1 MATIHTR
8 HSALMVVRSKERG
21 QAIWLAGHPAIVAKS
36 KDFHNPIF
44 KGYEAGTVLDVD
56 FRLSSSRY
64 LMRAQV
70 FSLVPKLPGGAS
82 TAEVVGTISKWIGT
96 QHANLTSQMERFER
110 ICSEDECLKSPQYES
125 WKRALAMAVDEA
137 AVTVPVEV
145 EAPPE
150 PKKTPVEAPSPSSE
164 EAAYGG
170 IWLAGVWMPRETA
183 KLFKAALQLIKTSP
197 VNVLMTGPSGY
208 GKSSI
213 PQAFADAYGMKF
225 VRVNCAAI
233 RDPEEWFGFREAQDG
248 STVFEPSEFA
258 IALMEGNAI
267 ILLDELNRMESWL
280 HNTLYPILDHAR
292 TSNVHGKQFKVGEN
306 VLFAAAINSGHQYT
320 GTFMLDGALVNRFDM
335 HLAVGPLDE
344 VVEADLLVR
353 RYELPMDVAQR
364 IVKIMSRLRE
374 LYEREAISVDVST
387 RTSLKIARLYS
398 SGLLNIREC
407 FKAAV
412 FNALDAEEVKTAV
425 DATSSMF

>member
-44 KGYEAGTVLDVD
+44 KGYEAGTVLEVD

-64 LMRAQV
+64 LMRVQV
-70 FSLVPKLPGGAS
+70 FSLVPKLAGSAS
-82 TAEVVGTISKWIGT
+82 TAEVVGVLAKWIGA
-96 QHANLTSQMERFER
+96 QRANLLAQTERFER
-110 ICSEDECLKSPQYES
+110 LCPEHESLKTGQYES
-125 WKRALAMAVDEA
+125 WQRALAMAGED
-137 AVTVPVEV
+137 AVVT
-145 EAPPE
+145 
-150 PKKTPVEAPSPSSE
+150 TPVEIPAEPKRLEKEALAPISE

-170 IWLAGVWMPRETA
+170 IWLAGVWMPKDTA
-183 KLFKAALQLIKTSP
+183 KLFKAALKLIETAP
-197 VNVLMTGPSGY
+197 VNILMTGPSGF

-248 STVFEPSEFA
+248 STIFEPSEFA

-292 TSNVHGKQFKVGEN
+292 TSNVHGKQFKVGDN
-306 VLFAAAINSGHQYT
+306 VLFAAAINTGHQYT

-335 HLAVGPLDE
+335 HIAVGALDE
-344 VVEADLLVR
+344 IVEADLLVR
-353 RYELPMDVAQR
+353 RYELPMDVAQK
-364 IVKIMSRLRE
+364 IVRIMSRLRE
-374 LYEREAISVDVST
+374 LYEREAITVDVST

-398 SGLLNIREC
+398 SDLLDLRSC